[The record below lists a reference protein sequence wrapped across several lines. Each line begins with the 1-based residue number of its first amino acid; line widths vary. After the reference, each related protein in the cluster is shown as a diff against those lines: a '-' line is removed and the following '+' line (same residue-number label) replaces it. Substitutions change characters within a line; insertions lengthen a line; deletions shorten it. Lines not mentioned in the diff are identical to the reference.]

1 MTSETKNTIIG
12 FTLIGLIMFGF
23 TWYQSR
29 QYRKQMEYQAQ
40 LDSIARAERME
51 AFALDSLE
59 RLASGDT
66 LSSGTTVT
74 VGTKPALKPY
84 KDSCLTA
91 ARESADSL
99 VTLSNDKMEIVFTT
113 RGAQPY
119 SVKLTDYV
127 KYDSSS
133 LYLVPPQASELN
145 VNVFAGESVDTKEF
159 AFNLAE
165 VTDSSVVMRLPFSN
179 GGYIQQKYS
188 LSEGSYM
195 VHNELSFV
203 GMDGV
208 IPSRVSSVDLN
219 WKTTVPRLEKGYK
232 NEKQYSKIDYY
243 IPGEKSPEEM
253 GKGKNESKRL
263 DAKFE
268 WVAFQQQFF
277 SAILT
282 APQGFESGNFGVEYF
297 PEDDTDRNLMACSAS
312 ARAAVDMMNPGDKTI
327 PMEFYFGPNHFHT
340 LKDYDRKYEKII
352 PLGGWLVGWISR
364 FVIIPCFDFLGRFIS
379 NYGLII
385 LLMTILLKI
394 VISPLTIKSYM
405 SSAKMSALKP
415 EMDKINAKYPKPD
428 DAMKKQQAT
437 MELYQRAGVKPMG
450 GCLPML
456 LQFPILWA
464 MFRFFP
470 ASIELRQK
478 SFLWADDLSAY
489 DSILDFGFNI
499 PLFGDHL
506 SLFALLMAVS
516 MFLYSKMNSSQMSDD
531 PQMAGMKFMSV
542 WLMPIMMLFI
552 CNNLSSGLSYY
563 YFISNLLTMLQTFVI
578 KKWFVKPEKIL
589 AQVEASKGKPLPK
602 SKWQQRLE
610 EAQKMQQAQ
619 LREQQ
624 KKQQKGG
631 KR

>member
-12 FTLIGLIMFGF
+12 FTLIGVIMFGF

-29 QYRKQMEYQAQ
+29 QYQKQMEYQAQ
-40 LDSIARAERME
+40 LDSIAQAERLE
-51 AFALDSLE
+51 AYALDSLN
-59 RLASGDT
+59 RIASGDT
-66 LSSGTTVT
+66 LDNAATTV
-74 VGTKPALKPY
+74 VLSTKPTLKPY
-84 KDSCLTA
+84 RDDNLTK
-91 ARESADSL
+91 AREAEASVL
-99 VTLSNDKMEIVFTT
+99 TLSNDKMEIAFTT

-119 SVKLTDYV
+119 SVKLLDYV

-133 LYLVPPQASELN
+133 LYLIPPQASEFS

-159 AFNLAE
+159 VFDVAE
-165 VTDSSVVMRLPFSN
+165 VSDSSIVMRLPFAQ
-179 GGYIQQKYS
+179 GGYIQQKYV
-188 LSEGSYM
+188 LSQGSYM

-203 GMDGV
+203 GMDSV

-219 WKTTVPRLEKGYK
+219 WKTVVPRLEKGYK

-243 IPGEKSPEEM
+243 VPGEKSPEDM
-253 GKGKNESKRL
+253 GNGKNESKRL
-263 DAKFE
+263 DAKFD

-277 SAILT
+277 SSILT
-282 APQGFESGNFGVEYF
+282 APEGFESGEFGVEYF
-297 PEDDTDRNLMACSAS
+297 PEDDVDRNLMTCSAH
-312 ARAAVDMMNPGDKTI
+312 ARAGVDMMKAGDKVI
-327 PMEFYFGPNHFHT
+327 PFDFYFGPNHYHT
-340 LKDYDRKYEKII
+340 LKSYDRKYEKII

-364 FVIIPCFDFLGRFIS
+364 FIIIPCFDLLGRFIS

-385 LLMTILLKI
+385 LIMTVLLKI

-415 EMDKINAKYPKPD
+415 EMDKINEKYPKQE

-437 MELYQRAGVKPMG
+437 MELYQRAGVKPLG

-489 DSILDFGFNI
+489 DSIWDFGFNI

-516 MFLYSKMNSSQMSDD
+516 MFLYSKMTSSQMSND
-531 PQMAGMKFMSV
+531 PQMASMKFMSV

-563 YFISNLLTMLQTFVI
+563 YFISNLLTMLQTFII
-578 KKWFVKPEKIL
+578 KKWVVKPEKIL

-619 LREQQ
+619 LKAQQ
-624 KKQQKGG
+624 KQRK
-631 KR
+631 

>member
-12 FTLIGLIMFGF
+12 FTLIGVIMFGF

-29 QYRKQMEYQAQ
+29 QYQKQMEYQAQ
-40 LDSIARAERME
+40 LDSIARAERLE
-51 AFALDSLE
+51 AYALDSLN
-59 RLASGDT
+59 RIASGDT
-66 LSSGTTVT
+66 LDNAATTV
-74 VGTKPALKPY
+74 VLSTKPTLKPY
-84 KDSCLTA
+84 KDDNLTK
-91 ARESADSL
+91 AREAEASVL
-99 VTLSNDKMEIVFTT
+99 TLSNDKMEIAFTT
-113 RGAQPY
+113 KGAQPY
-119 SVKLTDYV
+119 SVKLLDYV

-133 LYLVPPQASELN
+133 LYLIPPQASEFN

-159 AFNLAE
+159 VFDVAE
-165 VTDSSVVMRLPFSN
+165 VSDSSIVMRLPFAQ
-179 GGYIQQKYS
+179 GGYIQQKYV
-188 LSEGSYM
+188 LLQGSYM

-203 GMDGV
+203 GMDSV

-219 WKTTVPRLEKGYK
+219 WKTVVPRLEKGYK

-243 IPGEKSPEEM
+243 VPGEKSPEDM
-253 GKGKNESKRL
+253 GNGKNESKRL
-263 DAKFE
+263 DAKFD

-277 SAILT
+277 SSILT
-282 APQGFESGNFGVEYF
+282 APEGFESGEFGVEYF
-297 PEDDTDRNLMACSAS
+297 PEDDVDRNLMTCSAH
-312 ARAAVDMMNPGDKTI
+312 ARAGVDMMKAGDKVI
-327 PMEFYFGPNHFHT
+327 PFDFYFGPNHYHT
-340 LKDYDRKYEKII
+340 LKSYDRKYEKII

-364 FVIIPCFDFLGRFIS
+364 FIIIPCFDLLGRFIS

-385 LLMTILLKI
+385 LIMTILLKI

-415 EMDKINAKYPKPD
+415 EMDKINEKYPKQE

-437 MELYQRAGVKPMG
+437 MELYQRAGVKPLG

-489 DSILDFGFNI
+489 DSIWDFGVNI

-516 MFLYSKMNSSQMSDD
+516 MFLYSKMTSSQMSND
-531 PQMAGMKFMSV
+531 PQMASMKFMSV

-563 YFISNLLTMLQTFVI
+563 YFISNLLTMLQTFII
-578 KKWFVKPEKIL
+578 KKWVVKPEKIL

-624 KKQQKGG
+624 KKRK
-631 KR
+631 

>member
-12 FTLIGLIMFGF
+12 FTLIGVIMFGF

-29 QYRKQMEYQAQ
+29 QYQKQMEYQAQ
-40 LDSIARAERME
+40 LDSIAQAERLE
-51 AFALDSLE
+51 AYALDSLN
-59 RLASGDT
+59 RIASGDT
-66 LSSGTTVT
+66 LDNAATTV
-74 VGTKPALKPY
+74 VLSTKPALKPY
-84 KDSCLTA
+84 RDDNLTK
-91 ARESADSL
+91 AREAEASVL
-99 VTLSNDKMEIVFTT
+99 TLSNDKMEIAFTT
-113 RGAQPY
+113 KGAQPY
-119 SVKLTDYV
+119 SVKLLDYV

-133 LYLVPPQASELN
+133 LYLIPPQASEFS

-159 AFNLAE
+159 VFDVAE
-165 VTDSSVVMRLPFSN
+165 VSDSSIVMRLPFAQ
-179 GGYIQQKYS
+179 GGYIQQKYV
-188 LSEGSYM
+188 LSQGSYM

-203 GMDGV
+203 GMDSV

-219 WKTTVPRLEKGYK
+219 WKTVVPRLEKGYK

-243 IPGEKSPEEM
+243 VPGEKSPEDM
-253 GKGKNESKRL
+253 GNGKNESKRL
-263 DAKFE
+263 DAKFD

-277 SAILT
+277 SSILT
-282 APQGFESGNFGVEYF
+282 APEGFESGEFGVEYF
-297 PEDDTDRNLMACSAS
+297 PEDDVDRNLMTCSAH
-312 ARAAVDMMNPGDKTI
+312 ARAGVDMMKAGDKVI
-327 PMEFYFGPNHFHT
+327 PFDFYFGPNHYHT
-340 LKDYDRKYEKII
+340 LKSYDRKYEKII

-364 FVIIPCFDFLGRFIS
+364 FIIIPCFDLLGRFIS

-385 LLMTILLKI
+385 LIMTILLKI

-415 EMDKINAKYPKPD
+415 EMDKINEKYPKQE

-437 MELYQRAGVKPMG
+437 MELYQRAGVKPLG

-489 DSILDFGFNI
+489 DSIWDFGVNI

-516 MFLYSKMNSSQMSDD
+516 MFLYSKMTSSQMSND
-531 PQMAGMKFMSV
+531 PQMASMKFMSV

-563 YFISNLLTMLQTFVI
+563 YFISNLLTMLQTFII
-578 KKWFVKPEKIL
+578 KKWVVKPEKIL
-589 AQVEASKGKPLPK
+589 AQVQASKGKPLPK

-624 KKQQKGG
+624 KKRK
-631 KR
+631 

>member
-12 FTLIGLIMFGF
+12 FTLIGVIMFGF

-29 QYRKQMEYQAQ
+29 QYQKQMEYQAQ
-40 LDSIARAERME
+40 LDSIARAERLE
-51 AFALDSLE
+51 AYALDSLN
-59 RLASGDT
+59 RIASGDT
-66 LSSGTTVT
+66 LDNAATTV
-74 VGTKPALKPY
+74 VLSTKPALKPY
-84 KDSCLTA
+84 KDDNLTK
-91 ARESADSL
+91 AREAEASVL
-99 VTLSNDKMEIVFTT
+99 TLSNDKMEIAFTT
-113 RGAQPY
+113 KGAQPY
-119 SVKLTDYV
+119 SVKLLDYV

-133 LYLVPPQASELN
+133 LYLIPPQASEFN

-159 AFNLAE
+159 VFDVAE
-165 VTDSSVVMRLPFSN
+165 VSDSSIVMRLPFAQ
-179 GGYIQQKYS
+179 GGYIQQKYV
-188 LSEGSYM
+188 LSQGSYM

-203 GMDGV
+203 GMDSV

-219 WKTTVPRLEKGYK
+219 WKTVVPRLEKGYK

-243 IPGEKSPEEM
+243 VPGEKSPEDM
-253 GKGKNESKRL
+253 GNGKNDSKRL
-263 DAKFE
+263 DAKFD

-277 SAILT
+277 SSILT
-282 APQGFESGNFGVEYF
+282 APEGFESGEFGVEYF
-297 PEDDTDRNLMACSAS
+297 PEDDVDRNLMTCSAH
-312 ARAAVDMMNPGDKTI
+312 ARAGVDMMKAGDKVI
-327 PMEFYFGPNHFHT
+327 PFDFYFGPNHYHT
-340 LKDYDRKYEKII
+340 LKSYDRKYEKII

-364 FVIIPCFDFLGRFIS
+364 FIIIPCFDLLGRFIS

-385 LLMTILLKI
+385 LIMTILLKI

-415 EMDKINAKYPKPD
+415 EMDKINEKYPKQE

-437 MELYQRAGVKPMG
+437 MELYQRAGVKPLG

-478 SFLWADDLSAY
+478 SFLWAEDLSAY
-489 DSILDFGFNI
+489 DSIWDFGVNI

-516 MFLYSKMNSSQMSDD
+516 MFLYSKMTSSQMSND
-531 PQMAGMKFMSV
+531 PQMASMKFMSV

-563 YFISNLLTMLQTFVI
+563 YFISNLLTMLQTFII
-578 KKWFVKPEKIL
+578 KKWVVKPEKIL

-624 KKQQKGG
+624 KRRK
-631 KR
+631 

>member
-12 FTLIGLIMFGF
+12 FTLIGVIMFGF

-29 QYRKQMEYQAQ
+29 QYQKQMEYQAQ
-40 LDSIARAERME
+40 LDSIARAERLE
-51 AFALDSLE
+51 AYALDSLN
-59 RLASGDT
+59 RIASGDT
-66 LSSGTTVT
+66 LDNAATTV
-74 VGTKPALKPY
+74 VLSTKPALKPY
-84 KDSCLTA
+84 KDDNLTK
-91 ARESADSL
+91 AREAEASVL
-99 VTLSNDKMEIVFTT
+99 TLSNDKMEIAFTT
-113 RGAQPY
+113 KGAQPY
-119 SVKLTDYV
+119 SVKLLDYV

-133 LYLVPPQASELN
+133 LYLIPPQASEFN

-159 AFNLAE
+159 VFDVAE
-165 VTDSSVVMRLPFSN
+165 VSDSSIVMRLPFAQ
-179 GGYIQQKYS
+179 GGYIQQKYV
-188 LSEGSYM
+188 LSQGSYM

-203 GMDGV
+203 GMDSV

-219 WKTTVPRLEKGYK
+219 WKTVVPRLEKGYK

-243 IPGEKSPEEM
+243 VPGEKSPEDM
-253 GKGKNESKRL
+253 GNGKNESKRL
-263 DAKFE
+263 DAKFD

-277 SAILT
+277 SSILT
-282 APQGFESGNFGVEYF
+282 APEGFESGEFGVEYF
-297 PEDDTDRNLMACSAS
+297 PEDDVDRNLMTCSAH
-312 ARAAVDMMNPGDKTI
+312 ARAGVDMMKAGDKVI
-327 PMEFYFGPNHFHT
+327 PFDFYFGPNHYHT
-340 LKDYDRKYEKII
+340 LKSYDRKYEKII

-364 FVIIPCFDFLGRFIS
+364 FIIIPCFDLLGRFIS

-385 LLMTILLKI
+385 LIMTILLKI

-415 EMDKINAKYPKPD
+415 EMDKINEKYPKQE

-437 MELYQRAGVKPMG
+437 MELYQRAGVKPLG

-489 DSILDFGFNI
+489 DSIWDFGVNI

-516 MFLYSKMNSSQMSDD
+516 MFLYSKMTSSQMSND
-531 PQMAGMKFMSV
+531 PQMASMKFMSV

-563 YFISNLLTMLQTFVI
+563 YFISNLLTMLQTFII
-578 KKWFVKPEKIL
+578 KKWVVKPEKIL

-619 LREQQ
+619 Q
-624 KKQQKGG
+624 KKRK
-631 KR
+631 

>member
-12 FTLIGLIMFGF
+12 FTLIGVIMFGF

-29 QYRKQMEYQAQ
+29 QYQKQMEYQAQ
-40 LDSIARAERME
+40 LDSIAQAERLE
-51 AFALDSLE
+51 AYALDSLN
-59 RLASGDT
+59 RIASGDT
-66 LSSGTTVT
+66 LDNAATTV
-74 VGTKPALKPY
+74 VLSTKPTLKPY
-84 KDSCLTA
+84 RDDNLTK
-91 ARESADSL
+91 AREAEASVL
-99 VTLSNDKMEIVFTT
+99 TLSNDKMEIAFTT

-119 SVKLTDYV
+119 SVKLLDYV

-133 LYLVPPQASELN
+133 LYLIPPQASEFN

-159 AFNLAE
+159 VFDVAE
-165 VTDSSVVMRLPFSN
+165 VSDSSIVMRLPFAQ
-179 GGYIQQKYS
+179 GGYIQQKYV
-188 LSEGSYM
+188 LSQGSYM

-203 GMDGV
+203 GMDSV

-219 WKTTVPRLEKGYK
+219 WKTVVPRLEKGYK

-243 IPGEKSPEEM
+243 VPGEKSPEDM
-253 GKGKNESKRL
+253 GNGKNESKRL
-263 DAKFE
+263 DAKFD

-277 SAILT
+277 SSILT
-282 APQGFESGNFGVEYF
+282 APEGFESGEFGVEYF
-297 PEDDTDRNLMACSAS
+297 PEDDVDRNLMTCSAH
-312 ARAAVDMMNPGDKTI
+312 ARAGVDMMKAGDKVI
-327 PMEFYFGPNHFHT
+327 PFDFYFGPNHYHT
-340 LKDYDRKYEKII
+340 LKSYDRKYEKII

-364 FVIIPCFDFLGRFIS
+364 FIIIPCFDLLGRFIS

-385 LLMTILLKI
+385 LIMTILLKI

-415 EMDKINAKYPKPD
+415 EMDKINEKYPKQE

-437 MELYQRAGVKPMG
+437 MELYQRAGVKPLG

-489 DSILDFGFNI
+489 DSIWDFGVNI

-516 MFLYSKMNSSQMSDD
+516 MFLYSKMTSSQMSND
-531 PQMAGMKFMSV
+531 PQMASMKFMSV

-563 YFISNLLTMLQTFVI
+563 YFISNLLTMLQTFII
-578 KKWFVKPEKIL
+578 KKWVVKPEKIL

-619 LREQQ
+619 Q
-624 KKQQKGG
+624 KKRK
-631 KR
+631 

>member
-12 FTLIGLIMFGF
+12 FTLIGVIMFGF

-29 QYRKQMEYQAQ
+29 QYQKQMEYQAQ
-40 LDSIARAERME
+40 LDSIAQAERLE
-51 AFALDSLE
+51 AYALDSLN
-59 RLASGDT
+59 RIASGDT
-66 LSSGTTVT
+66 LDNAATTV
-74 VGTKPALKPY
+74 VLSTKPALKPY
-84 KDSCLTA
+84 RDDNLTK
-91 ARESADSL
+91 AREAEASVL
-99 VTLSNDKMEIVFTT
+99 TLSNDKMEIAFTT
-113 RGAQPY
+113 KGAQPY
-119 SVKLTDYV
+119 SVKLLDYV

-133 LYLVPPQASELN
+133 LYLIPPQASEFN

-159 AFNLAE
+159 VFNVAE
-165 VTDSSVVMRLPFSN
+165 VSDSSIVMRLPFAQ
-179 GGYIQQKYS
+179 GGYIQQKYV
-188 LSEGSYM
+188 LSQGSYM

-203 GMDGV
+203 GMDSV

-219 WKTTVPRLEKGYK
+219 WKTVVPRLEKGYK

-243 IPGEKSPEEM
+243 VPGEKSPEDM
-253 GKGKNESKRL
+253 GNGKNESKRL
-263 DAKFE
+263 DAKFD

-277 SAILT
+277 SSILT
-282 APQGFESGNFGVEYF
+282 APEGFESGEFGVEYF
-297 PEDDTDRNLMACSAS
+297 PEDDVDRNLMACSAH
-312 ARAAVDMMNPGDKTI
+312 ARAGVDMMKAGDKVI
-327 PMEFYFGPNHFHT
+327 PFDFYFGPNHYHT
-340 LKDYDRKYEKII
+340 LKSYDRKYEKII

-364 FVIIPCFDFLGRFIS
+364 FIIIPCFDLLGRFIS

-385 LLMTILLKI
+385 LIMTVLLKI

-415 EMDKINAKYPKPD
+415 EMDKINEKYPKQE

-437 MELYQRAGVKPMG
+437 MELYQRAGVKPLG

-489 DSILDFGFNI
+489 DSIWDFGVNI

-516 MFLYSKMNSSQMSDD
+516 MFLYSKMTSSQMSND
-531 PQMAGMKFMSV
+531 PQMASMKFMSV

-563 YFISNLLTMLQTFVI
+563 YFISNLLTMLQTFII
-578 KKWFVKPEKIL
+578 KKWVVKPEKIL

-610 EAQKMQQAQ
+610 EAQKVQQAQ

-624 KKQQKGG
+624 KKRK
-631 KR
+631 

>member
-12 FTLIGLIMFGF
+12 FTLIGVIMFGF

-29 QYRKQMEYQAQ
+29 QYQKQMEYQAQ
-40 LDSIARAERME
+40 LDSIARAERLE
-51 AFALDSLE
+51 AYALDSLN
-59 RLASGDT
+59 RIASGDT
-66 LSSGTTVT
+66 LDNAATTV
-74 VGTKPALKPY
+74 VLSTKPTLKPY
-84 KDSCLTA
+84 KDDNLTK
-91 ARESADSL
+91 AREAEASVL
-99 VTLSNDKMEIVFTT
+99 TLSNDKMEIAFTT
-113 RGAQPY
+113 KGAQPY
-119 SVKLTDYV
+119 SVKLLDYV

-133 LYLVPPQASELN
+133 LYLIPPQASEFN

-159 AFNLAE
+159 VFDVAE
-165 VTDSSVVMRLPFSN
+165 VSDSSIVMRLPFAQ
-179 GGYIQQKYS
+179 GGYIQQKYV
-188 LSEGSYM
+188 LSQGSYM

-203 GMDGV
+203 GMDSV

-219 WKTTVPRLEKGYK
+219 WKTVVPRLEKGYK

-243 IPGEKSPEEM
+243 VPGEKSPEDM
-253 GKGKNESKRL
+253 GNGKNDSKRL
-263 DAKFE
+263 DAKFD

-277 SAILT
+277 SSILT
-282 APQGFESGNFGVEYF
+282 APEGFESGDFGVEYF
-297 PEDDTDRNLMACSAS
+297 PEDDVDRNLMTCSAH
-312 ARAAVDMMNPGDKTI
+312 ARAGVDMMKAGDKVI
-327 PMEFYFGPNHFHT
+327 PFDFYFGPNHYHT
-340 LKDYDRKYEKII
+340 LKSYDQKYEKII

-364 FVIIPCFDFLGRFIS
+364 FIIIPCFDLLGRFIS

-385 LLMTILLKI
+385 LIMTILLKI

-415 EMDKINAKYPKPD
+415 EMDKINEKYPKQE

-437 MELYQRAGVKPMG
+437 MELYQRAGVKPLG

-489 DSILDFGFNI
+489 DSIWDFGVNI

-516 MFLYSKMNSSQMSDD
+516 MFLYSKMTSSQMSND
-531 PQMAGMKFMSV
+531 PQMASMKFMSV

-563 YFISNLLTMLQTFVI
+563 YFISNLLTMLQTFII
-578 KKWFVKPEKIL
+578 KKWVVKPEKIL
-589 AQVEASKGKPLPK
+589 AQVQASKGKPLPK

-624 KKQQKGG
+624 KKRK
-631 KR
+631 

>member
-1 MTSETKNTIIG
+1 
-12 FTLIGLIMFGF
+12 MFGF

-29 QYRKQMEYQAQ
+29 QYQKQMEYQAQ
-40 LDSIARAERME
+40 LDSIAQAERLE
-51 AFALDSLE
+51 AYALDSLN
-59 RLASGDT
+59 RIASGDT
-66 LSSGTTVT
+66 LDNAATTV
-74 VGTKPALKPY
+74 VLSTKPALKPY
-84 KDSCLTA
+84 RDDNLTK
-91 ARESADSL
+91 AREAEASVL
-99 VTLSNDKMEIVFTT
+99 TLSNDKMEIAFTT
-113 RGAQPY
+113 KGAQPY
-119 SVKLTDYV
+119 SVKLLDYV

-133 LYLVPPQASELN
+133 LYLIPPQASEFN

-159 AFNLAE
+159 VFDVAE
-165 VTDSSVVMRLPFSN
+165 VSDSSIVMRLPFAQ
-179 GGYIQQKYS
+179 GGYIQQKYV
-188 LSEGSYM
+188 LSQGSYM

-203 GMDGV
+203 GMDSV

-219 WKTTVPRLEKGYK
+219 WKTVVPRLEKGYK

-243 IPGEKSPEEM
+243 VPGEKSPEDM
-253 GKGKNESKRL
+253 GNGKNESKRL
-263 DAKFE
+263 DAKFD

-277 SAILT
+277 SSILT
-282 APQGFESGNFGVEYF
+282 APEGFESGEFGVEYF
-297 PEDDTDRNLMACSAS
+297 PEDDVDRNLMTCSAH
-312 ARAAVDMMNPGDKTI
+312 ARAGVDMMKAGDKVI
-327 PMEFYFGPNHFHT
+327 PFDFYFGPNHYHT
-340 LKDYDRKYEKII
+340 LKSYDRKYEKII

-364 FVIIPCFDFLGRFIS
+364 FIIIPCFDLLGRFIS

-385 LLMTILLKI
+385 LIMTILLKI

-415 EMDKINAKYPKPD
+415 EMDKINEKYPKQE

-437 MELYQRAGVKPMG
+437 MELYQRAGVKPLG

-489 DSILDFGFNI
+489 DSIWDFGVNI

-516 MFLYSKMNSSQMSDD
+516 MFLYSKMTSSQMSND
-531 PQMAGMKFMSV
+531 PQMASMKFMSV

-563 YFISNLLTMLQTFVI
+563 YFISNLLTMLQTFII
-578 KKWFVKPEKIL
+578 KKWVVKPEKIL
-589 AQVEASKGKPLPK
+589 AQVQASKGKPLPK

-619 LREQQ
+619 LKAQQ
-624 KKQQKGG
+624 KQRK
-631 KR
+631 

>member
-12 FTLIGLIMFGF
+12 FTLIGVIMFGF

-29 QYRKQMEYQAQ
+29 QYQKQMEYQAQ
-40 LDSIARAERME
+40 LDSIAQAERLE
-51 AFALDSLE
+51 AYALDSLN
-59 RLASGDT
+59 RIASGDT
-66 LSSGTTVT
+66 LDNAAATV
-74 VGTKPALKPY
+74 VLSTKPTLKPY
-84 KDSCLTA
+84 KDDNLTK
-91 ARESADSL
+91 AREAEASVL
-99 VTLSNDKMEIVFTT
+99 TLSNDKMEIAFTT
-113 RGAQPY
+113 KGAQPY
-119 SVKLTDYV
+119 SVKLLDYV

-133 LYLVPPQASELN
+133 LYLIPPQASEFN

-159 AFNLAE
+159 VFDVAE
-165 VTDSSVVMRLPFSN
+165 VSDSSIVMRLPFAQ
-179 GGYIQQKYS
+179 GGYIQQKYV
-188 LSEGSYM
+188 LSQGSYM

-203 GMDGV
+203 GMDSV

-219 WKTTVPRLEKGYK
+219 WKTVVPRLEKGYK

-243 IPGEKSPEEM
+243 VPGEKSPEDM
-253 GKGKNESKRL
+253 GNGKNDSKRL
-263 DAKFE
+263 DAKFD

-277 SAILT
+277 SSILT
-282 APQGFESGNFGVEYF
+282 APEGFESGEFGVEYF
-297 PEDDTDRNLMACSAS
+297 PEDDVDRNLMTCSAH
-312 ARAAVDMMNPGDKTI
+312 ARAGIDMMKAGDKVI
-327 PMEFYFGPNHFHT
+327 PFDFYFGPNHYHT
-340 LKDYDRKYEKII
+340 LKSYDRKYEKII

-364 FVIIPCFDFLGRFIS
+364 FIIIPCFDLLGRFIS

-385 LLMTILLKI
+385 LIMTILLKI

-415 EMDKINAKYPKPD
+415 EMDKINEKYPKQE

-437 MELYQRAGVKPMG
+437 MELYQRAGVKPLG

-489 DSILDFGFNI
+489 DSIWDFGVNI

-516 MFLYSKMNSSQMSDD
+516 MFLYSKMTSSQMSND
-531 PQMAGMKFMSV
+531 PQMASMKFMSV

-563 YFISNLLTMLQTFVI
+563 YFISNLLTMLQTFII
-578 KKWFVKPEKIL
+578 KKWVVKPEKIL

-610 EAQKMQQAQ
+610 AAQKMQQAQ

-624 KKQQKGG
+624 KKRK
-631 KR
+631 

>member
-12 FTLIGLIMFGF
+12 FTLIGVIMFGF

-29 QYRKQMEYQAQ
+29 QYQKQMEYQAQ
-40 LDSIARAERME
+40 LDSIAQAERLE
-51 AFALDSLE
+51 AYALDSLN
-59 RLASGDT
+59 RIASGDT
-66 LSSGTTVT
+66 LDNAATTV
-74 VGTKPALKPY
+74 VLSTKPTLKPY
-84 KDSCLTA
+84 KDDNLTK
-91 ARESADSL
+91 AREAEASVL
-99 VTLSNDKMEIVFTT
+99 TLSNDKMEIAFTT

-119 SVKLTDYV
+119 SVKLLDYV

-133 LYLVPPQASELN
+133 LYLIPPQASEFN

-159 AFNLAE
+159 VFDVAE
-165 VTDSSVVMRLPFSN
+165 VSDSSIVMRLPFAQ
-179 GGYIQQKYS
+179 GGYIQQKYV
-188 LSEGSYM
+188 LSQGSYM

-203 GMDGV
+203 GMDSV

-219 WKTTVPRLEKGYK
+219 WKTVVPRLEKGYK

-243 IPGEKSPEEM
+243 VPGEKSPEDM
-253 GKGKNESKRL
+253 GNGKNESKRL
-263 DAKFE
+263 DAKFD

-277 SAILT
+277 SSILT
-282 APQGFESGNFGVEYF
+282 APEGFESGEFGVEYF
-297 PEDDTDRNLMACSAS
+297 PEDDVDRNLMTCSAH
-312 ARAAVDMMNPGDKTI
+312 ARAGVDMMKAGDKVI
-327 PMEFYFGPNHFHT
+327 PFDFYFGPNHYHT
-340 LKDYDRKYEKII
+340 LKSYDRKYEKII

-364 FVIIPCFDFLGRFIS
+364 FIIIPCFDLLGRFIS

-385 LLMTILLKI
+385 LIMTILLKI

-415 EMDKINAKYPKPD
+415 EMDKINEKYPKQE

-437 MELYQRAGVKPMG
+437 MELYQRAGVKPLG

-489 DSILDFGFNI
+489 DSIWDFGVNI

-516 MFLYSKMNSSQMSDD
+516 MFLYSKMTSSQMSND
-531 PQMAGMKFMSV
+531 PQMASMKFMSV

-563 YFISNLLTMLQTFVI
+563 YFISNLLTMLQTFII
-578 KKWFVKPEKIL
+578 KKWVVKPEKIL

-619 LREQQ
+619 MREQQ
-624 KKQQKGG
+624 KRRK
-631 KR
+631 

>member
-12 FTLIGLIMFGF
+12 FTLIGVIMFGF

-29 QYRKQMEYQAQ
+29 QYQKQMEYQAQ
-40 LDSIARAERME
+40 LDSIARAERLE
-51 AFALDSLE
+51 AYALDSLN
-59 RLASGDT
+59 RIASGDT
-66 LSSGTTVT
+66 LDNAATTV
-74 VGTKPALKPY
+74 VLSTKPALKPY
-84 KDSCLTA
+84 KDDNLTK
-91 ARESADSL
+91 AREAEASVL
-99 VTLSNDKMEIVFTT
+99 TLSNDKMEIAFTT
-113 RGAQPY
+113 KGAQPY
-119 SVKLTDYV
+119 SVKLLDYV

-133 LYLVPPQASELN
+133 LYLIPPQASEFN

-159 AFNLAE
+159 VFDVAE
-165 VTDSSVVMRLPFSN
+165 VSDSSIVMRLPFAQ
-179 GGYIQQKYS
+179 GGYIQQKYV
-188 LSEGSYM
+188 LSQGSYM

-203 GMDGV
+203 GMDSV

-219 WKTTVPRLEKGYK
+219 WKTVVPRLEKGYK

-243 IPGEKSPEEM
+243 VPGEKSPEDM
-253 GKGKNESKRL
+253 GNGKNESKRL
-263 DAKFE
+263 DAKFD

-277 SAILT
+277 SSILT
-282 APQGFESGNFGVEYF
+282 APEGFESGEFGVEYF
-297 PEDDTDRNLMACSAS
+297 PEDDVDRNLMTCSAH
-312 ARAAVDMMNPGDKTI
+312 ARAGVDMMKAGDKVI
-327 PMEFYFGPNHFHT
+327 PFDFYFGPNHYHT
-340 LKDYDRKYEKII
+340 LKSYDRKYEKII

-364 FVIIPCFDFLGRFIS
+364 FIIIPCFDLLGRFIS

-385 LLMTILLKI
+385 LIMTVLLKI

-415 EMDKINAKYPKPD
+415 EMDKINEKYPKQE

-437 MELYQRAGVKPMG
+437 MELYQRAGVKPLG

-489 DSILDFGFNI
+489 DSIWDFGVNI

-516 MFLYSKMNSSQMSDD
+516 MFLYSKMTSSQMSND
-531 PQMAGMKFMSV
+531 PQMASMKFMSV

-563 YFISNLLTMLQTFVI
+563 YFISNLLTMLQTFII
-578 KKWFVKPEKIL
+578 KKWVVKPEKIL
-589 AQVEASKGKPLPK
+589 AQVQASKGKPLPK

-619 LREQQ
+619 LKAQQ
-624 KKQQKGG
+624 KQRK
-631 KR
+631 

>member
-12 FTLIGLIMFGF
+12 FTLIGVIMFGF

-29 QYRKQMEYQAQ
+29 QYQKQMEYQAQ
-40 LDSIARAERME
+40 LDSIAQAERLE
-51 AFALDSLE
+51 AYALDSLN
-59 RLASGDT
+59 RIASGDT
-66 LSSGTTVT
+66 LDNAATTV
-74 VGTKPALKPY
+74 VLSTKPTLKPY
-84 KDSCLTA
+84 KDDNLTK
-91 ARESADSL
+91 AREAEASVL
-99 VTLSNDKMEIVFTT
+99 TLSNDKMEIAFTT
-113 RGAQPY
+113 KGAQPY
-119 SVKLTDYV
+119 SVKLLDYV

-133 LYLVPPQASELN
+133 LYLIPPQASEFN

-159 AFNLAE
+159 VFDVAE
-165 VTDSSVVMRLPFSN
+165 VSDSSIVMRLPFAQ
-179 GGYIQQKYS
+179 GGYIQQKYV
-188 LSEGSYM
+188 LSQGSYM

-203 GMDGV
+203 GMDSV

-219 WKTTVPRLEKGYK
+219 WKTVVPRLEKGYK

-243 IPGEKSPEEM
+243 VPGEKSPEDM
-253 GKGKNESKRL
+253 GNGKNESKRL
-263 DAKFE
+263 DAKFD

-277 SAILT
+277 SSILT
-282 APQGFESGNFGVEYF
+282 APEGFESGEFGVEYF
-297 PEDDTDRNLMACSAS
+297 PEDDVDRNLMACSAH
-312 ARAAVDMMNPGDKTI
+312 ARAGVDMMKAGDKVI
-327 PMEFYFGPNHFHT
+327 PFEFYFGPNHYHT
-340 LKDYDRKYEKII
+340 LKSYDRKYEKII

-364 FVIIPCFDFLGRFIS
+364 FIIIPCFDLLGRFIS

-385 LLMTILLKI
+385 LIMTVLLKI

-415 EMDKINAKYPKPD
+415 EMDKINEKYPKQE

-437 MELYQRAGVKPMG
+437 MELYQRAGVKPLG

-456 LQFPILWA
+456 LQFPVLWA

-489 DSILDFGFNI
+489 DSIWDFGVNI

-516 MFLYSKMNSSQMSDD
+516 MFLYSKMTSSQMSND
-531 PQMAGMKFMSV
+531 PQMASMKFMSV

-563 YFISNLLTMLQTFVI
+563 YFISNLLTMLQTFII
-578 KKWFVKPEKIL
+578 KKWVVKPEKIL
-589 AQVEASKGKPLPK
+589 AQVQASKGKPLPK

-619 LREQQ
+619 Q
-624 KKQQKGG
+624 KKRK
-631 KR
+631 

>member
-12 FTLIGLIMFGF
+12 FTLIGVIMFGF

-29 QYRKQMEYQAQ
+29 QYQKQMEYQAQ
-40 LDSIARAERME
+40 LDSIAQAERLE
-51 AFALDSLE
+51 AYALDSLN
-59 RLASGDT
+59 RIASGDT
-66 LSSGTTVT
+66 LDNAATTV
-74 VGTKPALKPY
+74 VLSTKPALKPY
-84 KDSCLTA
+84 RDDNLTK
-91 ARESADSL
+91 AREAEASVL
-99 VTLSNDKMEIVFTT
+99 TLSNDKMEIAFTT

-119 SVKLTDYV
+119 SVKLLDYV

-133 LYLVPPQASELN
+133 LYLIPPQASEFN

-159 AFNLAE
+159 VFDVAE
-165 VTDSSVVMRLPFSN
+165 VSDSSIVMRLPFAQ
-179 GGYIQQKYS
+179 GGYIQQRYV
-188 LSEGSYM
+188 LSQGSYM

-203 GMDGV
+203 GMDSV

-219 WKTTVPRLEKGYK
+219 WKTVVPRLEKGYK

-243 IPGEKSPEEM
+243 VPGEKSPEDM
-253 GKGKNESKRL
+253 GNGKNESKRL
-263 DAKFE
+263 DAKFD

-277 SAILT
+277 SSILT
-282 APQGFESGNFGVEYF
+282 APEGFESGEFGVEYF
-297 PEDDTDRNLMACSAS
+297 PEDDVDRNLMTCSAH
-312 ARAAVDMMNPGDKTI
+312 ARAGVDMMKAGDKVI
-327 PMEFYFGPNHFHT
+327 PFDFYFGPNHYHT
-340 LKDYDRKYEKII
+340 LKSYDRKYEKII

-364 FVIIPCFDFLGRFIS
+364 FIIIPCFDLLGRFIS

-385 LLMTILLKI
+385 LIMTVLLKI

-415 EMDKINAKYPKPD
+415 EIDKINEKYPKQE

-437 MELYQRAGVKPMG
+437 MELYQRAGVKPLG

-489 DSILDFGFNI
+489 DSIWDFGVNI

-516 MFLYSKMNSSQMSDD
+516 MFLYSKMTSSQMSND
-531 PQMAGMKFMSV
+531 PQMASMKFMSV

-563 YFISNLLTMLQTFVI
+563 YFISNLLTMLQTFII
-578 KKWFVKPEKIL
+578 KKWVVKPEKIL
-589 AQVEASKGKPLPK
+589 AQVQASKGKPLPK

-619 LREQQ
+619 MREQQ
-624 KKQQKGG
+624 KRRK
-631 KR
+631 

>member
-12 FTLIGLIMFGF
+12 FTLIGVIMFGF

-29 QYRKQMEYQAQ
+29 QYQKQMEYQAQ
-40 LDSIARAERME
+40 LDSIAQAERLE
-51 AFALDSLE
+51 AYALDSLN
-59 RLASGDT
+59 RIASGDT
-66 LSSGTTVT
+66 LDNAATTV
-74 VGTKPALKPY
+74 VLSTKPALKPY
-84 KDSCLTA
+84 RDDNLTK
-91 ARESADSL
+91 AREAEASVL
-99 VTLSNDKMEIVFTT
+99 TLSNDKMEIAFTT
-113 RGAQPY
+113 KGAQPY
-119 SVKLTDYV
+119 SVKLLDYV

-133 LYLVPPQASELN
+133 LYLIPPQASEFN

-159 AFNLAE
+159 VFDVAE
-165 VTDSSVVMRLPFSN
+165 VSDSSIVMRLPFAQ
-179 GGYIQQKYS
+179 GGYIQQKYV
-188 LSEGSYM
+188 LSQGSYM

-203 GMDGV
+203 GMDSV

-219 WKTTVPRLEKGYK
+219 WKTVVPRLEKGYK

-243 IPGEKSPEEM
+243 VPGEKSPEDM
-253 GKGKNESKRL
+253 GNGKNESKRL
-263 DAKFE
+263 DAKFD

-277 SAILT
+277 SSILT
-282 APQGFESGNFGVEYF
+282 APEGFESGEFGVEYF
-297 PEDDTDRNLMACSAS
+297 PEDDVDRNLMTCSAH
-312 ARAAVDMMNPGDKTI
+312 ARAGVDMMKAGDKVI
-327 PMEFYFGPNHFHT
+327 PFDFYFGPNHYHT
-340 LKDYDRKYEKII
+340 LKSYDRKYEKII

-364 FVIIPCFDFLGRFIS
+364 FIIIPCFDLLGRFIS

-385 LLMTILLKI
+385 LIMTVLLKI

-415 EMDKINAKYPKPD
+415 EMDKINEKYPKQE

-437 MELYQRAGVKPMG
+437 MELYQRAGVKPLG

-489 DSILDFGFNI
+489 DSIWDFGVNI

-516 MFLYSKMNSSQMSDD
+516 MFLYSKMTSSQMSND
-531 PQMAGMKFMSV
+531 PQMASMKFMSV

-563 YFISNLLTMLQTFVI
+563 YFISNLLTMLQTFII
-578 KKWFVKPEKIL
+578 KKWVVKPEKIL

-619 LREQQ
+619 Q
-624 KKQQKGG
+624 KKRK
-631 KR
+631 

>member
-12 FTLIGLIMFGF
+12 FTLIGVIMFGF

-29 QYRKQMEYQAQ
+29 QYQKQMEYQAQ
-40 LDSIARAERME
+40 LDSIAQAERLE
-51 AFALDSLE
+51 AYALDSLN
-59 RLASGDT
+59 RIASGDT
-66 LSSGTTVT
+66 LDNAATTV
-74 VGTKPALKPY
+74 VLSTKPALKPY
-84 KDSCLTA
+84 RDDNLTK
-91 ARESADSL
+91 AREAEASVL
-99 VTLSNDKMEIVFTT
+99 TLSNDKMEIAFTT
-113 RGAQPY
+113 KGAQPY
-119 SVKLTDYV
+119 SVKLLDYV

-133 LYLVPPQASELN
+133 LYLIPPQASEFN

-159 AFNLAE
+159 VFDVAE
-165 VTDSSVVMRLPFSN
+165 VSDSSIVMRLPFAQ
-179 GGYIQQKYS
+179 GGYIQQKYV
-188 LSEGSYM
+188 LSQDSYM

-203 GMDGV
+203 GMDSV

-219 WKTTVPRLEKGYK
+219 WKTVVPRLEKGYK

-243 IPGEKSPEEM
+243 VPGEKSPEDM
-253 GKGKNESKRL
+253 GNGKNESKRL
-263 DAKFE
+263 DAKFD

-277 SAILT
+277 SSILT
-282 APQGFESGNFGVEYF
+282 APEGFESGEFGVEYF
-297 PEDDTDRNLMACSAS
+297 PEDDVDRNLMTCSAH
-312 ARAAVDMMNPGDKTI
+312 ARAGVDMMKAGDKVI
-327 PMEFYFGPNHFHT
+327 PFDFYFGPNHYHT
-340 LKDYDRKYEKII
+340 LKSYDRKYEKII

-364 FVIIPCFDFLGRFIS
+364 FIIIPCFDLLGRFIS

-385 LLMTILLKI
+385 LIMTILLKI

-415 EMDKINAKYPKPD
+415 EMDKINEKYPKQE

-437 MELYQRAGVKPMG
+437 MELYQRAGVKPLG

-489 DSILDFGFNI
+489 DSIWDFGVNI

-516 MFLYSKMNSSQMSDD
+516 MFLYSKMTSSQMSND
-531 PQMAGMKFMSV
+531 PQMASMKFMSV

-563 YFISNLLTMLQTFVI
+563 YFISNLLTMLQTFII
-578 KKWFVKPEKIL
+578 KKWVVKPEKIL
-589 AQVEASKGKPLPK
+589 AQVQASKGKPLPK

-619 LREQQ
+619 LKAQQ
-624 KKQQKGG
+624 KQRK
-631 KR
+631 

>member
-12 FTLIGLIMFGF
+12 FTLIGVIMFGF

-29 QYRKQMEYQAQ
+29 QYQKQMEYQAQ
-40 LDSIARAERME
+40 LDSIAQAERLE
-51 AFALDSLE
+51 AYALDSLN
-59 RLASGDT
+59 RIASGDT
-66 LSSGTTVT
+66 LDNAATTV
-74 VGTKPALKPY
+74 VLSTKPTLKPY
-84 KDSCLTA
+84 RDDNLTK
-91 ARESADSL
+91 AREAEASVL
-99 VTLSNDKMEIVFTT
+99 TLSNDKMEIAFTT
-113 RGAQPY
+113 KGAQPY
-119 SVKLTDYV
+119 SVKLLDYV

-133 LYLVPPQASELN
+133 LYLIPPQASEFN

-159 AFNLAE
+159 VFDVAE
-165 VTDSSVVMRLPFSN
+165 VSDSSIVMRLPFAQ
-179 GGYIQQKYS
+179 GGYIQQKYV
-188 LSEGSYM
+188 LSQGSYM

-203 GMDGV
+203 GMDSV

-219 WKTTVPRLEKGYK
+219 WKTVVPRLEKGYK

-243 IPGEKSPEEM
+243 VPGEKSPEDM
-253 GKGKNESKRL
+253 GNGKNESKRL
-263 DAKFE
+263 DAKFD

-277 SAILT
+277 SSILT
-282 APQGFESGNFGVEYF
+282 APEGFESGEFGVEYF
-297 PEDDTDRNLMACSAS
+297 PEDDVDRNLMTCSAH
-312 ARAAVDMMNPGDKTI
+312 ARAGVDMMKAGDKVI
-327 PMEFYFGPNHFHT
+327 PFDFYFGPNHYHT
-340 LKDYDRKYEKII
+340 LKSYDQKYEKII

-364 FVIIPCFDFLGRFIS
+364 FIIIPCFDLLGRFIS

-385 LLMTILLKI
+385 LIMTILLKI

-415 EMDKINAKYPKPD
+415 EMDKINEKYPKQE

-437 MELYQRAGVKPMG
+437 MELYQRAGVKPLG

-489 DSILDFGFNI
+489 DSIWDFGVNI

-516 MFLYSKMNSSQMSDD
+516 MFLYSKMTSSQMSND
-531 PQMAGMKFMSV
+531 PQMASMKFMSV

-563 YFISNLLTMLQTFVI
+563 YFISNLLTMLQTFII
-578 KKWFVKPEKIL
+578 KKWVVKPEKIL
-589 AQVEASKGKPLPK
+589 AQVQASKGKPLPK

-624 KKQQKGG
+624 KRRK
-631 KR
+631 

>member
-12 FTLIGLIMFGF
+12 FTLIGVIMFGF

-29 QYRKQMEYQAQ
+29 QYQKQMEYQAQ
-40 LDSIARAERME
+40 LDSIARAERLE
-51 AFALDSLE
+51 AYALDSLS
-59 RLASGDT
+59 RIASGDT
-66 LSSGTTVT
+66 LDNAATTVILS
-74 VGTKPALKPY
+74 TKPALKPY
-84 KDSCLTA
+84 KDDNLTK
-91 ARESADSL
+91 AREAEASVL
-99 VTLSNDKMEIVFTT
+99 TLSNDKMEIAFTT
-113 RGAQPY
+113 KGAQPY
-119 SVKLTDYV
+119 SVKLLDYV

-133 LYLVPPQASELN
+133 LYLIPPQASEFN

-159 AFNLAE
+159 VFDVAE
-165 VTDSSVVMRLPFSN
+165 VSDSSIVMRLPFAQ
-179 GGYIQQKYS
+179 GGYIQQKYL
-188 LSEGSYM
+188 LSQGSYM

-203 GMDGV
+203 GMDSV

-219 WKTTVPRLEKGYK
+219 WKTVVPRLEKGYK

-243 IPGEKSPEEM
+243 VPGEKSPEDM
-253 GKGKNESKRL
+253 GNGKNESKRL
-263 DAKFE
+263 DAKFD

-277 SAILT
+277 SSILT
-282 APQGFESGNFGVEYF
+282 APEGFESGEFGVEYF
-297 PEDDTDRNLMACSAS
+297 PEDDVDRNLMTCSAH
-312 ARAAVDMMNPGDKTI
+312 ARAGVDMMKAGDKVI
-327 PMEFYFGPNHFHT
+327 PFDFYFGPNHYHT
-340 LKDYDRKYEKII
+340 LKSYDRKYEKII

-364 FVIIPCFDFLGRFIS
+364 FIIIPCFDLLGRFIS

-385 LLMTILLKI
+385 LIMTILLKI

-415 EMDKINAKYPKPD
+415 EMDKINEKYPKQE

-437 MELYQRAGVKPMG
+437 MELYQRAGVKPLG

-489 DSILDFGFNI
+489 DSIWDFGVNI

-516 MFLYSKMNSSQMSDD
+516 MFLYSKMTSSQMSND
-531 PQMAGMKFMSV
+531 PQMASMKFMSV

-563 YFISNLLTMLQTFVI
+563 YFISNLLTMLQTFII
-578 KKWFVKPEKIL
+578 KKWVVKPEKIL
-589 AQVEASKGKPLPK
+589 AQVQASKGKPLPK

-610 EAQKMQQAQ
+610 EVQKMQQAQ
-619 LREQQ
+619 MREQQ
-624 KKQQKGG
+624 KRRK
-631 KR
+631 

>member
-12 FTLIGLIMFGF
+12 FTLIGVIMFGF
-23 TWYQSR
+23 TWYQSH
-29 QYRKQMEYQAQ
+29 QYQKQMEYQAQ
-40 LDSIARAERME
+40 LDSIAQAERLE
-51 AFALDSLE
+51 AYALDSLN
-59 RLASGDT
+59 RIASGDT
-66 LSSGTTVT
+66 LDNAATTV
-74 VGTKPALKPY
+74 VLSTKPTLKPY
-84 KDSCLTA
+84 KDDNLTK
-91 ARESADSL
+91 AREAEASVL
-99 VTLSNDKMEIVFTT
+99 TLSNDKMEIAFTT
-113 RGAQPY
+113 KGAQPY
-119 SVKLTDYV
+119 SVKLLDYV

-133 LYLVPPQASELN
+133 LYLIPPQASEFN

-159 AFNLAE
+159 VFDVAE
-165 VTDSSVVMRLPFSN
+165 VSDSSIVMRLPFAQ
-179 GGYIQQKYS
+179 GGYIQQKYV
-188 LSEGSYM
+188 LSQGSYM

-203 GMDGV
+203 GMDSV

-219 WKTTVPRLEKGYK
+219 WKTVVPRLEKGYK

-243 IPGEKSPEEM
+243 VPGEKSPEDM
-253 GKGKNESKRL
+253 GNGKNESKRL
-263 DAKFE
+263 DAKFD

-277 SAILT
+277 SSILT
-282 APQGFESGNFGVEYF
+282 APEGFESGEFGVEYF
-297 PEDDTDRNLMACSAS
+297 PEDDVDRNLMACSAH
-312 ARAAVDMMNPGDKTI
+312 ARAGVDMMKAGDKVI
-327 PMEFYFGPNHFHT
+327 PFDFYFGPNHYHT
-340 LKDYDRKYEKII
+340 LKSYDRKYEKII

-364 FVIIPCFDFLGRFIS
+364 FIIIPCFDLLGRFIS

-385 LLMTILLKI
+385 LIMTVLLKI

-415 EMDKINAKYPKPD
+415 EMDKINEKYPKQE

-437 MELYQRAGVKPMG
+437 MELYQRAGVKPLG

-489 DSILDFGFNI
+489 DSIWDFGVNI

-516 MFLYSKMNSSQMSDD
+516 MFLYSKMTSSQMSND
-531 PQMAGMKFMSV
+531 PQMASMKFMSV

-563 YFISNLLTMLQTFVI
+563 YFISNLLTMLQTFII
-578 KKWFVKPEKIL
+578 KKWVVKPEKIL

-619 LREQQ
+619 MREQQ
-624 KKQQKGG
+624 KRRK
-631 KR
+631 